1 MSAASYNLF
10 LIKPVKWTCNV
21 TKKRPKG
28 RMWGNQNVGY
38 TVIDSSSCR
47 KFHAVNNGNSTLPPG
62 IPSPR
67 STDKRPK
74 SDSTR
79 MS

>member
-38 TVIDSSSCR
+38 TVID
-47 KFHAVNNGNSTLPPG
+47 
-62 IPSPR
+62 
-67 STDKRPK
+67 
-74 SDSTR
+74 
-79 MS
+79 

>member
-38 TVIDSSSCR
+38 T
-47 KFHAVNNGNSTLPPG
+47 AGNFMLSIMATAPCHLAFLPLGAPLL
-62 IPSPR
+62 
-67 STDKRPK
+67 DKGPK